1 VGTSIVNDPAPGGLD
16 RRQLLVRGG
25 LLVGASSLSA
35 VGGYVAGRE
44 VAERDGT
51 SLGAPHLSASGFA
64 LDPDHVNLTTFL
76 LASHPRPVKDAI
88 ERHRRALDA
97 NAALYLRE
105 WEAALEDAA
114 RAAAAAHLGGEP
126 QHVALTDST
135 TMGLGLVYSRLR
147 LKAGDEV
154 VTTEHDFYATYEALR
169 LRSEL
174 DGVRIRRIRLYD
186 EPESASVDSI
196 ATAVAR
202 ALGTRTRCLALTWVH
217 SSTGVKLPL
226 REIADAVVRANRG
239 RREDERILLCVDGVH
254 GFGIEDASPVD
265 LGADVFVSGCH
276 KWLFGPRGT
285 GLIWAA
291 PHAWERLDPTIPT
304 FDRRAYRA
312 WIEGRPPTD
321 TPPGPLM
328 TPGGFHS
335 FEHRWALTDAFA
347 FHRDLGGRAKVADTT
362 HALAARLKRGLAEIE
377 GVRMKTP
384 PAQELSA
391 GLVCADVVGMAAL
404 EVVDRLREEHRV
416 VASVTPYAR
425 QYLRFGPSVANS
437 EEDVDRAIQA
447 VATVSGR

>member
-1 VGTSIVNDPAPGGLD
+1 VSDPAPGGLN
-16 RRQLLVRGG
+16 RRQLLERGG
-25 LLVGASSLSA
+25 LLVGASSLA
-35 VGGYVAGRE
+35 GRGGYVAARE
-44 VAERDGT
+44 VAEGDGT
-51 SLGAPHLSASGFA
+51 SLDLPHESASGFE

-76 LASHPRPVKDAI
+76 LASHPRVVKDAI

-105 WEAALEDAA
+105 SEAALEDAA
-114 RAAAAAHLGGEP
+114 RAAAAAYLGGDPE
-126 QHVALTDST
+126 HIALTDST

-154 VTTEHDFYATYEALR
+154 VTTEHDFYATHEALR

-174 DGVRIRRIRLYD
+174 DGVRVRRIRLYD
-186 EPESASVDSI
+186 EPQSASVDSI
-196 ATAVAR
+196 VTAVAR
-202 ALGTRTRCLALTWVH
+202 ALGDRTRCLALTWVH

-226 REIADAVVRANRG
+226 REIADAIVRANRG

-254 GFGIEDASPVD
+254 GFGVEDASPVE
-265 LGADVFVSGCH
+265 LGADIFVAGCH

-285 GLIWAA
+285 GLVWAA

-304 FDRRAYRA
+304 FDGRAYRA
-312 WIEGRPPTD
+312 WIEGRLPTE

-362 HALAARLKRGLAEIE
+362 HALTARLRRGLAEIG

-384 PAQELSA
+384 AGQELSA
-391 GLVCADVVGMAAL
+391 GLVCVDVMGMAPI

-425 QYLRFGPSVANS
+425 EYLRFGPSVANS

-447 VATVSGR
+447 VATVSRR